1 MHIRINSTGDKFQR
15 SLRNIKLIFLLVTAL
30 INSRCYFE
38 DIQQP
43 AEVQPRDT
51 ITISLTVQEESAE
64 TNNAHKGLL
73 GVLVPEDWSYISGDY
88 SSSVG
93 NGTLYESAAWTDS
106 AEISYPTNQFGD
118 HLKWICLISDTGYTY
133 PDKPSIDITIEFKV
147 GTMEGCFNLAYF
159 ATKATTGMLGTGWTA
174 FSYPHPIGIPDSG
187 LCVADSVLLRTEAA
201 PEWTNLFNRNQGWTG
216 ADGIYSI
223 PLDGSE
229 QYSENSVEN
238 TLFLFSDTFIGSVND
253 DSIRVGSTLVN
264 NTLGLLQENLPL
276 DENMDFTW
284 DEKNDGSPAAVFIPD
299 TPQSNDGDW
308 YWLMD
313 GIAIDDTVYVYG
325 MRLWKA
331 NDSWEILGVSL
342 ISFTLEN
349 GLDVMN
355 LKQVDTPLMAES
367 IGGKDI
373 IIGQAIMPMTT
384 VSGNPGADGF
394 IYVYGPMSGL
404 GIREMVASRFLPEDI
419 RNFSKYGFW
428 DGNNWVAD
436 ISQCVGITGNISME
450 FSVTPLDNGK
460 FITVFQLN
468 TVGRSVAVRFGESPV
483 GPFEYYKIIWD
494 CPESD
499 VWPNAFAY
507 NAKAHPHLSKPG
519 ELLIS
524 YNVNAS
530 GWDSFIYADI
540 YRPRFIILDFEKYEN
555 DIDIQDDNRPGK
567 FTLNQN
573 YPNPFNNSTTIGYII
588 DQSATVSLLIY
599 DLSGRLV
606 RELIQ
611 DFLQPGYYHQIWDGK
626 DNRGKEIASGIYCYQ
641 LRLNT
646 TDGKSF
652 RESRKMVYMK

>member
-1 MHIRINSTGDKFQR
+1 MTKWINGKKVPQ
-15 SLRNIKLIFLLVTAL
+15 SLRNISLIFLLQIVL
-30 INSRCYFE
+30 INSSCYFE

-43 AEVQPRDT
+43 AAAQPGDT
-51 ITISLTVQEESAE
+51 ITVSLTVQEESAE

-88 SSSVG
+88 SSSAG
-93 NGTLYESAAWTDS
+93 NGILYESAAWTDS

-133 PDKPSIDITIEFKV
+133 PDTPSVDIMIEFKV
-147 GTMEGCFNLAYF
+147 GTLEGCFNLAYF

-174 FSYPHPIGIPDSG
+174 FSYPHPIGVPDSG
-187 LCVADSVLLRTEAA
+187 LCVADSVILRTEAA
-201 PEWTNLFNRNQGWTG
+201 PGWTNLFNRNQGWTG

-229 QYSENSVEN
+229 QYSENSVGN
-238 TLFLFSDTFIGSVND
+238 TLFLFSDTFIGSVKA
-253 DSIRVGSTLVN
+253 DSTRVASTLVN
-264 NTLGLLQENLPL
+264 NTLGLLQGNLPL
-276 DENMDFTW
+276 DENMNFTW
-284 DEKNDGSPAAVFIPD
+284 GEKDDGSPAAVFIPD
-299 TPQSNDGDW
+299 TPQSNTGDW

-325 MRLWKA
+325 MRLRKPPDPWQ
-331 NDSWEILGVSL
+331 ILGVSL
-342 ISFTLEN
+342 ISFCVDDSLNLT
-349 GLDVMN
+349 DV
-355 LKQVDTPLMAES
+355 KQVDTPLMAES
-367 IGGKDI
+367 VDGKEI

-384 VSGNPGADGF
+384 VSGNPGADGY
-394 IYVYGPMSGL
+394 IYVYGPMSDQGA
-404 GIREMVASRFLPEDI
+404 REMAASRFIPGDI
-419 RNFSKYGFW
+419 RDFSKYRFW

-450 FSVTPLDNGK
+450 FSVTPLANGR

-483 GPFEYYKIIWD
+483 GPFDFYKIIWD

-499 VWPNAFAY
+499 VWSNAFAY

-524 YNVNAS
+524 YNVNA

-540 YRPRFIILDFEKYEN
+540 YRPRFIVLDLKEYGN
-555 DIDIQDDNRPGK
+555 DIDVQEDNMPAV

-588 DQSATVSLLIY
+588 GQSATVNLSIY

-606 RELIQ
+606 RKLIQ
-611 DFLQPGYYHQIWDGK
+611 DFVQPGYYHQTWDGK
-626 DNRGKEIASGIYCYQ
+626 DNKGREIASGIYCYQ
-641 LRLNT
+641 LRGNT
-646 TDGKSF
+646 TDEKSF
-652 RESRKMVYMK
+652 RKSRKMVYMK